1 MQEYVTSCVCV
12 CVCVCVC
19 MQGSYSALLH
29 QLGQLATSCYNR
41 LAGFTF
47 TIVVTVAAVV
57 SATVLLHTSL
67 THSLTCT
74 LLCNIVQLG
83 WREGQAIGRRQK
95 RRHGATASDRTSVGQ
110 AVPEGID
117 VSKLPSQVSV

>member
-1 MQEYVTSCVCV
+1 MRECLLCVCVWESSSMQEYVTSCVCV

-57 SATVLLHTSL
+57 SATVLVHTSL
-67 THSLTCT
+67 TLY
-74 LLCNIVQLG
+74 LY
-83 WREGQAIGRRQK
+83 
-95 RRHGATASDRTSVGQ
+95 TAV
-110 AVPEGID
+110 
-117 VSKLPSQVSV
+117 